1 DISNSESKLFV
12 LVPNVKGGE
21 KAAKHNSISYI
32 GYPFST
38 SETFLKKNINS
49 DFDSAIDIM
58 NRLQDLCLN
67 SNKTLMLYL
76 AMAFGNPYGDPSDVE
91 IILEWVDKL
100 NQMGVNVIS
109 LSDII
114 GIATPE
120 QISKIYQM
128 LSSEYPNIEFGIHLH
143 IKDNDW
149 YDKIDA
155 AYKNGCKIFDGVI
168 SGIGG
173 CPMTGYEMLGN
184 LPTGNIL
191 DYAQKNNIPVSINE
205 NKFNRAKKLANEI
218 LSDLL

>member
-49 DFDSAIDIM
+49 DFVSAIDTM
-58 NRLQDLCLN
+58 NCLQDLCLT
-67 SNKTLMLYL
+67 SNKTLMVYL
-76 AMAFGNPYGDPSDVE
+76 AMAFGNPYGDPSEIE

-100 NQMGVNVIS
+100 SQMGVNIIS

-120 QISKIYQM
+120 QVSKIYQT
-128 LSSEYPNIEFGIHLH
+128 LSSEYSNIKFGIHLH
-143 IKDNDW
+143 INNDEW

-173 CPMTGYEMLGN
+173 CPMTGYELLGN
-184 LPTGNIL
+184 LPTGNL
-191 DYAQKNNIPVSINE
+191 LQYAKNNNISLLINE
-205 NKFNRAKKLANEI
+205 EKLLSTRSLALEI
-218 LSDLL
+218 LK